1 MYFFVSFILPRPDDK
16 AVILI
21 ESGIRIHGT
30 EYDWPKNMAPSGFS
44 MKVDKFSCFTVAHM
58 WRSIT
63 NILNFHI
70 YVCLIL

>member
-1 MYFFVSFILPRPDDK
+1 MSHMVYYCRPDDK

-44 MKVDKFSCFTVAHM
+44 MKVNQNHV
-58 WRSIT
+58 
-63 NILNFHI
+63 
-70 YVCLIL
+70 LIKVMPYTE

>member
-1 MYFFVSFILPRPDDK
+1 MFKAEHPACMQEISCCYSVLLRPDDK

-44 MKVDKFSCFTVAHM
+44 MKVIVFFY
-58 WRSIT
+58 
-63 NILNFHI
+63 I
-70 YVCLIL
+70 Y

>member
-1 MYFFVSFILPRPDDK
+1 MIYSLLLRPDDK

-44 MKVDKFSCFTVAHM
+44 MKVIGIFGFF
-58 WRSIT
+58 
-63 NILNFHI
+63 FHI
-70 YVCLIL
+70 EPG